1 MVDHSLILQKLNY
14 YGIRGIAHEWFKSYL
29 TGRKQ
34 YVCVNGKTSNID
46 NLSHGVPQ
54 GSILGPLLFL
64 IFINDLPNI
73 FPIAHFVLYADD
85 ANIIVTGKT
94 VEEIENKI
102 NFLIPALT
110 KWAGLNSLKLNTTKT
125 KYMLISNTINHDFN
139 IVIHN
144 QQISRVKEEK
154 FLGVLI
160 DDKLSFNS
168 HRVALAKKVANNC
181 GVLFRARHMLNK
193 NHLLLFITALSSPI

>member
-94 VEEIENKI
+94 IEEIENKI
-102 NFLIPALT
+102 KGRCL
-110 KWAGLNSLKLNTTKT
+110 
-125 KYMLISNTINHDFN
+125 
-139 IVIHN
+139 
-144 QQISRVKEEK
+144 SRQ
-154 FLGVLI
+154 
-160 DDKLSFNS
+160 SF
-168 HRVALAKKVANNC
+168 
-181 GVLFRARHMLNK
+181 
-193 NHLLLFITALSSPI
+193 